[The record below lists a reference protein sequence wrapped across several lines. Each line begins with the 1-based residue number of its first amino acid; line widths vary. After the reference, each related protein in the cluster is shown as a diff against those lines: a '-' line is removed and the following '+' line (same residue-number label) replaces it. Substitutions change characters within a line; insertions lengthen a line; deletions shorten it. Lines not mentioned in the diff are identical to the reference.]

1 MANPTDQVS
10 KQDFEALKVVLMHL
24 DRKLI
29 TLNSINKTIEAIT
42 PHSSLVNEIEETEEK
57 TANWQTAIYQISSFI
72 GEVERHIAPAP
83 LLSQPQPSQSVQSKQ
98 VQLPKLELP
107 TFSGKY
113 VEWSLFYDLFTAS
126 IDKNNSLSDAQKLN
140 YLKAAL
146 KDEPARIIASLSI
159 NDANYAIPKQQL
171 IKRYDNRRSVINAH
185 IQEFLAFSVLK
196 SENVSTLRKLQSKI
210 VEHLSALQSH
220 KVDTSAYIYVYLI
233 LEKLDPETRR
243 QWELQNPGPQLQDL
257 DDVLQFIDQRA
268 RSLEA
273 SPHAS
278 IQPSSLKA
286 ITLQS
291 EQKQP
296 FQYLPFNYRQLSLL

>member
-1 MANPTDQVS
+1 M
-10 KQDFEALKVVLMHL
+10 
-24 DRKLI
+24 
-29 TLNSINKTIEAIT
+29 
-42 PHSSLVNEIEETEEK
+42 
-57 TANWQTAIYQISSFI
+57 
-72 GEVERHIAPAP
+72 
-83 LLSQPQPSQSVQSKQ
+83 
-98 VQLPKLELP
+98 
-107 TFSGKY
+107 
-113 VEWSLFYDLFTAS
+113 EWSSFYDLFTAY

-159 NDANYAIPKQQL
+159 TDANYAIAKQQL

-185 IQEFLAFSVLK
+185 IQEFLAFSALK
-196 SENVSTLRKLQSKI
+196 SENVSALRKLQSKI

-243 QWELQNPGPQLQDL
+243 QWELQNPGPQLHDL

-278 IQPSSLKA
+278 I
-286 ITLQS
+286 
-291 EQKQP
+291 
-296 FQYLPFNYRQLSLL
+296 